1 MKLSQQFRNLLYSRK
16 GWRWKIVDFLIAF
29 MSFWLSLELLSG
41 VYSYQPYEHFFTLTI
56 YAIVLVISVRLCG
69 LNTHR
74 LEHLL
79 SPYEI
84 IISSIQGCVI
94 AFLVVNI
101 AAAIVYH
108 PNLESYVFALALV
121 FSASGIILTRIGYKW
136 YLQRNPIK
144 VAFLCRNKLTAE
156 LSERFRSDPHFK
168 VICVGSE
175 EPLKP
180 RDNEANFKN
189 IVITDPDHFVQFL
202 KNNETDFAISVY
214 HKGMSPVISK
224 VIERLPFSNI
234 DVLNLGAFIELF
246 HREIPLN
253 YRNLHWHTADFFLPK
268 HTITSLA
275 KRIADFT
282 AALFGLVLLL
292 PFFPIIM
299 LLIRMDSPGPAFYSQ
314 TRAGIMGKPFKI
326 HKFRTMREDAE
337 SSGAQWAQKKDPRVT
352 RIGTFMRKTRIDEIP
367 QLWNVLKGDMSLV
380 GPRPERPEFIEDLKK
395 SIPLYEWRLLV
406 PPGLTGWAQIRHGY
420 TDTVEG
426 IRRKLQYDLFYIKNH
441 SVWLDLEILLSTIPL
456 IMKGS
461 R

>member
-1 MKLSQQFRNLLYSRK
+1 MKVSPQLRNLLHSRK

-29 MSFWLSLELLSG
+29 ISFWLSLEFSSA
-41 VYSYQPYEHFFTLTI
+41 VNFYPSYEHFFLLTI
-56 YAIVLVISVRLCG
+56 YAVVLVISVRLCG

-84 IISSIQGCVI
+84 TVSSIQGCTI
-94 AFLVVNI
+94 AFLIINI
-101 AAAIVYH
+101 VAAILH
-108 PNLESYVFALALV
+108 KPDLEIHVFALAAI
-121 FSASGIILTRIGYKW
+121 FSALSIISTRIGYKW
-136 YLQRNPIK
+136 FLQKNPIR
-144 VAFLCRNKLTAE
+144 VAFLCRNKLTSE
-156 LSERFRSDPHFK
+156 LSERFKLDPHFK
-168 VICVGSE
+168 VVCVGSE
-175 EPLKP
+175 EPLRP

-189 IVITDPDHFVQFL
+189 IVITDPDDFVQFL
-202 KNNETDFAISVY
+202 KDNETDFAISVY
-214 HKGMSPVISK
+214 HKGMSPVVSR

-268 HTITSLA
+268 HTITSLV
-275 KRIADFT
+275 KRIVDFT
-282 AALFGLVLLL
+282 AALFGLILLL

-299 LLIRMDSPGPAFYSQ
+299 LLIRLDSPGSAFYSQ
-314 TRAGIMGKPFKI
+314 TRSGIMGKPFKI
-326 HKFRTMREDAE
+326 HKFRTMRQDAE
-337 SSGAQWAQKKDPRVT
+337 SSGVQWAKKEDPRVT
-352 RIGTFMRKTRIDEIP
+352 RIGAFMRKTRVDEIP

-380 GPRPERPEFIEDLKK
+380 GPRPERPEFIEDLRK

-420 TDTVEG
+420 TDTTEG

-441 SVWLDLEILLSTIPL
+441 SIWLDIEILLSTVPL